1 MCDQFVFQHKFAWA
15 ALFEFPLIAGDSSLE
30 RNWQDVVF
38 LIVSFRS
45 DDHWRDYLD
54 DYHKENILN
63 SFE

>member
-1 MCDQFVFQHKFAWA
+1 MW
-15 ALFEFPLIAGDSSLE
+15 
-30 RNWQDVVF
+30 RF

-45 DDHWRDYLD
+45 DDHWHDYLD